1 MSFRLTLLSTAE
13 SAKARCL
20 KDELAEC
27 KSAYANLKA
36 MDAEADRLHTRA
48 LSTMKAKYASQVSS
62 LEDEL
67 WSLVVASHVACQAA
81 YA

>member
-27 KSAYANLKA
+27 KSDYANLEA
-36 MDAEADRLHTRA
+36 MAVEAERLHAETLLA
-48 LSTMKAKYASQVSS
+48 MEAEYVSWVSS
-62 LEDEL
+62 FEGDLQ
-67 WSLVVASHVACQAA
+67 SVVAASRVGC
-81 YA
+81 